1 MTETFASRVITAD
14 KVQAPSNGAA
24 PSNFKGKAALRA
36 GLVAWT
42 SCLFLAA
49 QGCASVEAL
58 KPQAPSTL
66 RPSTKTLFAEPGL
79 SDPALTIANHLDQRT
94 FVSFAQLAA
103 LDTLAERA
111 PSRANYDQELH
122 CLAKNIYFEARNEP
136 DDGKRAVSHVVLN
149 RVADPRFPDN
159 VCGVVY
165 QGGETVR
172 HRCQFSW
179 WCDGQSDTPRDL
191 KNWEISKALA
201 EDVFWG
207 RTEDKTAGALW
218 YHADYVSPYWGRV
231 YDKGPKIGRHIF
243 YNDNKKRILV
253 ASSQ

>member
-1 MTETFASRVITAD
+1 
-14 KVQAPSNGAA
+14 
-24 PSNFKGKAALRA
+24 
-36 GLVAWT
+36 VAWT

-58 KPQAPSTL
+58 KTQEPTAP
-66 RPSTKTLFAEPGL
+66 RPAPGSFWAEPGL
-79 SDPALTIANHLDQRT
+79 TDPAVTVANHVDRRS
-94 FVSFAQLAA
+94 FVSMAQLAA
-103 LDTLAERA
+103 LDTIADRA
-111 PSRANYDQELH
+111 PSKADYDEELH
-122 CLAKNIYFEARNEP
+122 CLAKNIYFEARGES
-136 DDGKRAVSHVVLN
+136 DDGKRAVAHVVLN
-149 RVADPRFPDN
+149 RVADKRFPTS
-159 VCGVVY
+159 VCRVVY

-218 YHADYVSPYWGRV
+218 YHADYVSPYWGKVFER
-231 YDKGPKIGRHIF
+231 GPKIGRHFF
-243 YNDNKKRILV
+243 YNDNKKRIVL